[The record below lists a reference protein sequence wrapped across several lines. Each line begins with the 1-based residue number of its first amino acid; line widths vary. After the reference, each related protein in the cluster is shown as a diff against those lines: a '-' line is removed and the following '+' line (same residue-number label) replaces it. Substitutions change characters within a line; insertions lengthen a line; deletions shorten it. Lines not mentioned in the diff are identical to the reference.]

1 MPPYRGQGLNHAIC
15 DISHLMDA
23 VAAIRAGEKSVE
35 EAITEYDAEIVP
47 RGRDEV
53 TCSVENG
60 KMLHDWEQVKKSPVF
75 NQGFKPMTGH
85 DGKKPGSETVE
96 NEKIEEPQAMPA
108 PVAVA

>member
-15 DISHLMDA
+15 DISHLLDA
-23 VAAIRAGEKSVE
+23 INSIRSGEKTFE
-35 EAITEYDAEIVP
+35 EAISEYDAEIVP

-60 KMLHDWEQVKKSPVF
+60 KMLHDWEQVKQSPVF

-85 DGKKPGSETVE
+85 DRKKSREWPVETEKVQEHQTMPTPGV
-96 NEKIEEPQAMPA
+96 
-108 PVAVA
+108 VV